1 MCYPVVSLNL
11 NNQAYRIRFVETEL
25 PPERRTSIFEF
36 GYNPDVKNIG
46 IMRLNQSGEQVLYTS
61 TNPGTSYIETI
72 SNKNLNYPFYLSV
85 WCKKDANKLCNCFIS
100 SFDSCSKDS
109 NSNAYKIK
117 TEYRKNV
124 DSEQELTIT
133 EIGKVLEKEY
143 SELCSNKYEE
153 SAQLASNIFKIAD
166 CIITPSAKNNDE
178 VNLTFNKR
186 FADESLVL
194 DRIYFCN
201 PFPNGCCSLVFR
213 VVKIGL
219 VVTNRVVWYNW
230 HVKDNILLNTDSNQ
244 EIEYIDNRDSLIY
257 PNIIKPINDWHI
269 GWYDNNK
276 VRFKIKIEKE

>member
-1 MCYPVVSLNL
+1 M
-11 NNQAYRIRFVETEL
+11 
-25 PPERRTSIFEF
+25 
-36 GYNPDVKNIG
+36 
-46 IMRLNQSGEQVLYTS
+46 
-61 TNPGTSYIETI
+61 
-72 SNKNLNYPFYLSV
+72 
-85 WCKKDANKLCNCFIS
+85 
-100 SFDSCSKDS
+100 
-109 NSNAYKIK
+109 
-117 TEYRKNV
+117 
-124 DSEQELTIT
+124 
-133 EIGKVLEKEY
+133 
-143 SELCSNKYEE
+143 
-153 SAQLASNIFKIAD
+153 
-166 CIITPSAKNNDE
+166 
-178 VNLTFNKR
+178 TFNKR